1 MVDNSANEDRAV
13 ESYYQ
18 EETPEERRAGDMAA
32 FIKAARHGD
41 MNAPSP
47 ISYGHKNAT
56 VADMMMFSLNLKGGV
71 TLSDIFAFIG
81 KLSKD
86 GDDDAIEMLE
96 KMADQFSWG
105 AA

>member
-1 MVDNSANEDRAV
+1 
-13 ESYYQ
+13 
-18 EETPEERRAGDMAA
+18 
-32 FIKAARHGD
+32 
-41 MNAPSP
+41 
-47 ISYGHKNAT
+47 
-56 VADMMMFSLNLKGGV
+56 MMMFSLNLKGGV

-86 GDDDAIEMLE
+86 GDYDAIEMLE